1 MKMTSLE
8 EDLTIS
14 KEDNLAGQD
23 THRKTTSQEVSLT
36 GRPHKKTVSQE
47 NNHTGR
53 QHHWM
58 MALTKGNND
67 KK

>member
-36 GRPHKKTVSQE
+36 GRPQKRQSQSHWKTTPLDDGL
-47 NNHTGR
+47 NKR
-53 QHHWM
+53 
-58 MALTKGNND
+58 K
-67 KK
+67 